1 MLRYNIC
8 ITFIKRESINMS
20 ITQDEK
26 LFQVLKSLAEETS
39 ESGRIVE
46 IQNKADLSR
55 KINIRPQHLNT
66 YLERLISKRKIRL
79 VYEIIDDETVKDIA
93 TKKAA
98 EAAATAAAA
107 VVEKKLSSLWHELE
121 TVKQRLASLEEQAKK
136 TPAKTA
142 RQKKLI
148 D

>member
-1 MLRYNIC
+1 M
-8 ITFIKRESINMS
+8 T

-26 LFQVLKSLAEETS
+26 LFQVLKSLAQETS

-46 IQNKADLSR
+46 IPNKADLAR

-66 YLERLISKRKIRL
+66 YLERLIAKRKIRL
-79 VYEIIDDETVKDIA
+79 VYEIIDDEIVKDMA

-107 VVEKKLSSLWHELE
+107 VVENKLTSLWQELE
-121 TVKQRLASLEEQAKK
+121 DVKQRLTDLETQTKQI
-136 TPAKTA
+136 PNKTA
-142 RQKKLI
+142 KQRKLI

>member
-1 MLRYNIC
+1 M
-8 ITFIKRESINMS
+8 T

-26 LFQVLKSLAEETS
+26 LFQVLKSLAQETS

-46 IQNKADLSR
+46 IPNKAELAR
-55 KINIRPQHLNT
+55 KNNIRPQHLNT
-66 YLERLISKRKIRL
+66 YLERLIAKRKIRL
-79 VYEIIDDETVKDIA
+79 VYEIIDDETVKDMT

-98 EAAATAAAA
+98 EAAATAASA
-107 VVEKKLSSLWHELE
+107 VVEKKLSSLWQELE

-136 TPAKTA
+136 APSKTT

>member
-1 MLRYNIC
+1 M
-8 ITFIKRESINMS
+8 T

-26 LFQVLKSLAEETS
+26 LFQVLKSLAQETS

-46 IQNKADLSR
+46 IPNKADLAR
-55 KINIRPQHLNT
+55 KINIRPQHLNK
-66 YLERLISKRKIRL
+66 YLDRLIEKRKIRL
-79 VYEIIDDETVKDIA
+79 VYEIIDDEIVKDMA

-107 VVEKKLSSLWHELE
+107 VVENKLTSLWQELE
-121 TVKQRLASLEEQAKK
+121 DVKQRLTDLETQTKQI
-136 TPAKTA
+136 PNKTA
-142 RQKKLI
+142 KQRKLI

>member
-1 MLRYNIC
+1 
-8 ITFIKRESINMS
+8 MS

-26 LFQVLKSLAEETS
+26 LFQALKALAEETS

-46 IQNKADLSR
+46 IPNKAELAR
-55 KINIRPQHLNT
+55 KNNIRLQHLNK
-66 YLERLISKRKIRL
+66 YLDRLIEKRKIRL
-79 VYEIIDDETVKDIA
+79 VYEIIDDEIVKDMA

-107 VVEKKLSSLWHELE
+107 VVENKLTSLWQELE
-121 TVKQRLASLEEQAKK
+121 DVKQRLTDLETQTKQI
-136 TPAKTA
+136 PNKTA
-142 RQKKLI
+142 KQRKLI

>member
-1 MLRYNIC
+1 M
-8 ITFIKRESINMS
+8 T

-26 LFQVLKSLAEETS
+26 LFQVLKSLAQETS

-46 IQNKADLSR
+46 IPNKADLAR

-66 YLERLISKRKIRL
+66 YLERLIAKRKIRL
-79 VYEIIDDETVKDIA
+79 VYEIIDDEIVKDMA

-107 VVEKKLSSLWHELE
+107 VVENKLTSLWQELE
-121 TVKQRLASLEEQAKK
+121 DVKQRLTDLETQTKQI
-136 TPAKTA
+136 PNKTA
-142 RQKKLI
+142 KQRKLI
-148 D
+148 E

>member
-1 MLRYNIC
+1 MYNVHKI
-8 ITFIKRESINMS
+8 ESINMS

-26 LFQVLKSLAEETS
+26 LFQVLKSLAQETS

-46 IQNKADLSR
+46 IPNKADLAR

-66 YLERLISKRKIRL
+66 YLERLIAKRKIRL
-79 VYEIIDDETVKDIA
+79 VYEIIDDEIVKDMA

-107 VVEKKLSSLWHELE
+107 VVENKLTSLWQELE
-121 TVKQRLASLEEQAKK
+121 DVKQRLTDLETQTKQ
-136 TPAKTA
+136 TQNKTA
-142 RQKKLI
+142 KQRKLI

>member
-1 MLRYNIC
+1 M
-8 ITFIKRESINMS
+8 T

-26 LFQVLKSLAEETS
+26 LFQVLKSLAQETS

-46 IQNKADLSR
+46 IPNKADLAR

-66 YLERLISKRKIRL
+66 YLERLIAKRKIRL
-79 VYEIIDDETVKDIA
+79 VYEIIDDETVKGMA

-98 EAAATAAAA
+98 EAAATAAEI
-107 VVEKKLSSLWHELE
+107 VEKKLSSLWQELE
-121 TVKQRLASLEEQAKK
+121 DVKQRLTDLETQTKQ
-136 TPAKTA
+136 TPNKTA
-142 RQKKLI
+142 KQRKLI

>member
-1 MLRYNIC
+1 M
-8 ITFIKRESINMS
+8 T

-26 LFQVLKSLAEETS
+26 LFQVLKSLAQETS

-46 IQNKADLSR
+46 IPNKADLAR

-66 YLERLISKRKIRL
+66 YLERLIAKRKIRL
-79 VYEIIDDETVKDIA
+79 VYEIIDDETVKGMA

-98 EAAATAAAA
+98 EAAATAAEI
-107 VVEKKLSSLWHELE
+107 VEKKLSSLWQELE
-121 TVKQRLASLEEQAKK
+121 DVKQRLTDLETQTKQI
-136 TPAKTA
+136 PNKTA
-142 RQKKLI
+142 KQRKLI